1 MARPRK
7 QVQQGEE
14 EDQPTYVAEESQEIL
29 SKAEY
34 EALVAADN
42 ADNADKEDV
51 DDMPSPEKASPSG
64 GEAGPGK
71 DEVTREAAL
80 VKQQVAGIGGSTK
93 RRLAKVI
100 GDEEGEDGA
109 DPRKD
114 DSRKDRKKSRMKKG
128 KKMKLSFDEEGT
140 EP

>member
-14 EDQPTYVAEESQEIL
+14 DDQPTYVAEDSQDIL

-34 EALVAADN
+34 EALVT
-42 ADNADKEDV
+42 ADNADKEDG
-51 DDMPSPEKASPSG
+51 DDLRSPAKARYG
-64 GEAGPGK
+64 VGEAESRK
-71 DEVTREAAL
+71 DEVTREVAH
-80 VKQQVAGIGGSTK
+80 VKQQVASIGGSTK

-100 GDEEGEDGA
+100 GDEEE
-109 DPRKD
+109 
-114 DSRKDRKKSRMKKG
+114 DSRKANSKDSKKSRIKKG

>member
-14 EDQPTYVAEESQEIL
+14 DDQPTYVAEDSQDIL

-34 EALVAADN
+34 EALITADN
-42 ADNADKEDV
+42 ADNADKEDG
-51 DDMPSPEKASPSG
+51 DDLRSPAKASYG
-64 GEAGPGK
+64 IGEAGSRK
-71 DEVTREAAL
+71 DEVTREVAH

-100 GDEEGEDGA
+100 GDEEEDSGKA
-109 DPRKD
+109 DSGKD
-114 DSRKDRKKSRMKKG
+114 SKKSKIKKG